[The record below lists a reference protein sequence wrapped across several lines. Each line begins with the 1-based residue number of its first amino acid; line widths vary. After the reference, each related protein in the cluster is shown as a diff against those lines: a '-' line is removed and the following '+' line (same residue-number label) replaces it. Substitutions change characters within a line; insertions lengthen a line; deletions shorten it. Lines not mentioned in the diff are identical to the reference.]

1 MYQFAGFNFTFFY
14 KGQFILIEP
23 FKEALRLVLSEV
35 PHFAGRGLVLNW
47 GAHLKDSVIECNNKG
62 VEFSAAKTLGI
73 RLADVA
79 PHTWSYLSSNIT
91 LNNAPMAFYDQ
102 PLNPRLARLGKAPP
116 LKLRC

>member
-1 MYQFAGFNFTFFY
+1 MKPLTSRLLMQPSTVDQMYQFAGFNFTFFY

-73 RLADVA
+73 RCL
-79 PHTWSYLSSNIT
+79 LSS
-91 LNNAPMAFYDQ
+91 MAVDNSRSLTNSIVMF
-102 PLNPRLARLGKAPP
+102 
-116 LKLRC
+116 